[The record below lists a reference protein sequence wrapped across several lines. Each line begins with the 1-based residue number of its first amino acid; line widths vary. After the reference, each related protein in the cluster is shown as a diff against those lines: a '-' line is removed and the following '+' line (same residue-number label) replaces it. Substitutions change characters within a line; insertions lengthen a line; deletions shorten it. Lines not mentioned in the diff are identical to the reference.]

1 MTTLLF
7 DLDGTLVDSSQ
18 GILAAF
24 RYSFEQL
31 GLAYPDREELMTFIG
46 PPLQTTFATYFS
58 SPDDIDKAIAAFRA
72 YYDQKGVYETT
83 VYTGVKE
90 SLAHLKQAGH
100 HLFVTTSKNQPMA
113 TLMLSH
119 LELNQYFTGI
129 YGATASHHHKSD
141 VIRSCL
147 QDYQLH
153 PEDCYII
160 GDTRYDMIGGRET
173 GVHPIGVT
181 WGFGSR
187 QELLDNG
194 AEAMMD
200 KPDDL
205 LSYFHAS

>member
-7 DLDGTLVDSSQ
+7 DLDGTLVDSSP

-24 RYSFEQL
+24 RHSFEQL
-31 GLAYPDREELMTFIG
+31 GLTCPDKEKLMTFIG

-58 SPDDIDKAIAAFRA
+58 STDDIEKAIAAFRT
-72 YYDQKGVYETT
+72 YYDKQGVYETS
-83 VYTGVKE
+83 VYSGVKE
-90 SLAHLKQAGH
+90 SLAHLTQAGY

-113 TLMLSH
+113 KLMLAH
-119 LELNQYFTGI
+119 LELDQYFTTI
-129 YGATASHHHKSD
+129 YGATATRHHKSD

-153 PEDCYII
+153 PENCYII
-160 GDTRYDMIGGRET
+160 GDTKYDMIGGRET

-200 KPDDL
+200 KPADL